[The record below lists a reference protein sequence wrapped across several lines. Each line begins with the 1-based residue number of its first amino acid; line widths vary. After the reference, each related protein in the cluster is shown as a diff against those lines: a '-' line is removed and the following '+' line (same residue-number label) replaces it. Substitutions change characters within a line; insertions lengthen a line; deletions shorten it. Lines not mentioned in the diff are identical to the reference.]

1 LLGLLRRR
9 FGRLAA
15 EPLARAADQQA
26 GSSIPAEEPG
36 PSSPLDPDL
45 RAFLTA
51 LRAALQRDLR
61 AQRADLDRVSR
72 LVGEATDGLSAA
84 FRRLEAQG
92 RAQHQVIGSLLV
104 AMDVG
109 ETAGASRGVQEVLG
123 QASAALQLLTDL
135 LKEID
140 QTSRTG
146 LASSEAM
153 AEQMNATLKLL
164 SGINTIAHQTHV
176 LSINATIEASRV
188 GQQGKGFEVVAKEVG
203 DLARYSKGL
212 ARNIADQITRTKEA
226 LHMVRANLQS
236 VSVMG
241 TQAAEAAGQQAGQ
254 ALGEMERLRGGILD
268 GLSAVD
274 KVANELGSS
283 VADAVRCLQFGDIV
297 GQLVAAM
304 VARIDRLSSAS
315 DCIEGLLSGTPPADL
330 AQRLASLTLALAQ
343 EISNPVSA
351 ASMAEG
357 NVELF

>member
-9 FGRLAA
+9 FARQTA
-15 EPLARAADQQA
+15 EPLAPAADARA
-26 GSSIPAEEPG
+26 GSIPDQVAAG
-36 PSSPLDPDL
+36 PRLDEGL
-45 RAFLTA
+45 RAFLA
-51 LRAALQRDLR
+51 GLRAALQRDLR

-72 LVGEATDGLSAA
+72 LVAEATDGLSSA

-92 RAQHQVIGSLLV
+92 RAQHQVIESLLV

-109 ETAGASRGVQEVLG
+109 GGAGAGASRGVQEVLG

-153 AEQMNATLKLL
+153 ADQMNATLKLL

-212 ARNIADQITRTKEA
+212 ARNIADQITRSQEA
-226 LHMVRANLQS
+226 LRMVRANLQS

-241 TQAAEAAGQQAGQ
+241 TQASEAAGQQAGQ
-254 ALGEMERLRGGILD
+254 ALVEMERLRSRILD

-274 KVANELGSS
+274 KVANDLGGS
-283 VADAVRCLQFGDIV
+283 VAEAVRCLQFGDIV

-304 VARIDRLSSAS
+304 AARIDRLASAAE
-315 DCIEGLLSGTPPADL
+315 CIDGLLAGAPPEDL
-330 AQRLASLTLALAQ
+330 AQRLASLTQTLTQ
-343 EISNPVSA
+343 EIANPVSA

-357 NVELF
+357 NVGLF

>member
-9 FGRLAA
+9 FGRPTA
-15 EPLARAADQQA
+15 EPPAPVTHPPT
-26 GSSIPAEEPG
+26 GSIPVEAPVHAQQ
-36 PSSPLDPDL
+36 LDAGL

-61 AQRADLDRVSR
+61 SQRNDLDRVAR
-72 LVGEATDGLSAA
+72 LVGEATDGLGSA

-92 RAQHQVIGSLLV
+92 RAQHQVIETLLV

-109 ETAGASRGVQEVLG
+109 EKTEASRGVQEVLG

-212 ARNIADQITRTKEA
+212 ARNIADQITRTQEA
-226 LHMVRANLQS
+226 LRMVRANLQS

-241 TQAAEAAGQQAGQ
+241 TQASEAAGQQAGQ
-254 ALGEMERLRGGILD
+254 ALGEMERLRNRILH

-274 KVANELGSS
+274 KVANELGGS
-283 VADAVRCLQFGDIV
+283 VAEAVRCLQFGDIV

-304 VARIDRLSSAS
+304 IARIDRLTSAS
-315 DCIEGLLSGTPPADL
+315 ACIEELLSGTPPADL
-330 AQRLASLTLALAQ
+330 AQRLASLTQSLGQ